1 MKRHW
6 EIDALRGLML
16 VLMTLTH
23 LPTRLTEPLGQPF
36 GWVSAAE
43 GFVLLSAFMTG
54 LVYSRYARRDG
65 VDVMRRA
72 FWRRALIIYLC
83 HAALLLFLFTVIAG
97 LGVRGQQ
104 TAVTDLLSW
113 YLAKPWQGLVYGLA
127 LIYEPPLL
135 DILPMYI
142 FFMLLSPWV
151 LAFAM
156 RHGWAGV
163 MVLSA
168 SFWVLAQQGFS
179 EWFYGWTV
187 ALTGL
192 PVPFTEMGAFNAFA
206 WQFLWFCGLWLGAT
220 RSAPDARPLHF
231 PWPVLALAVVGVL
244 GGICWRHFGLHGQAP
259 FGGDVQRNLWV
270 DKWQLG
276 PLRLL
281 NLAALGVV
289 AVHFGP
295 GWMRRLPRLRVLEVL
310 GRASLPA
317 FCAHLV
323 AVLIVLAVFGGN
335 PLARPL
341 WGDVLLIAAVFAFM
355 VAVARFTQRADAAP
369 PEEDVPPPEA
379 GLPSKAWCSPS
390 SPSPS
395 GRGQG

>member
-16 VLMTLTH
+16 VLMMLTH
-23 LPTRLTEPLGQPF
+23 LPTRLSDPLGQPF

-43 GFVLLSAFMTG
+43 GFVLLSAFMAG

-72 FWRRALIIYLC
+72 FWRRALVIYLC
-83 HAALLLFLFTVIAG
+83 HAALLLFLVTVIAMV
-97 LGVRGQQ
+97 GVRGQQ

-113 YLAKPWQGLVYGLA
+113 YLAQPWQGFAYGLA
-127 LIYEPPLL
+127 LVYEPALL

-151 LAFAM
+151 LAFGM

-163 MVLSA
+163 MVVSA
-168 SFWVLAQQGFS
+168 TFWVLAQQGFS
-179 EWFYGWTV
+179 EWVYGWAA
-187 ALTGL
+187 ALTGI
-192 PVPFTEMGAFNAFA
+192 PVPFDEMGAFNAFA
-206 WQFLWFCGLWLGAT
+206 WQFLWFCGLWLGAG
-220 RSAPDARPLHF
+220 RSAPDARPFGF
-231 PWPVLALAVVGVL
+231 PWPVLALAVGMAL
-244 GGICWRHFGLHGQAP
+244 GGLYWRHFGLHGQAP
-259 FGGDVQRNLWV
+259 FGADMQRNLWV

-281 NLAALGVV
+281 NLAALGVL
-289 AVHFGP
+289 AVRFGP
-295 GWMRRLPRLRVLEVL
+295 AFMARLPRLRVLETL

-335 PLARPL
+335 PLARPW

-369 PEEDVPPPEA
+369 PEEDVPPMEPASTADSPVREGA
-379 GLPSKAWCSPS
+379 GLPDRA
-390 SPSPS
+390 
-395 GRGQG
+395 GG

>member
-43 GFVLLSAFMTG
+43 GFVLLSAFMAG

-65 VDVMRRA
+65 VEVMRRA
-72 FWRRALIIYLC
+72 FWRRALVIYLC
-83 HAALLLFLFTVIAG
+83 HAALLLFLLTVVALI
-97 LGVRGQQ
+97 GVRGQQ
-104 TAVTDLLSW
+104 TAVTDLVSY
-113 YLAKPWQGLVYGLA
+113 YLAQPVRGFVHGLL
-127 LIYEPPLL
+127 LIYEPALL

-163 MVLSA
+163 MVVSA

-179 EWFYGWTV
+179 EWFYGGVV
-187 ALTGL
+187 AFTGL
-192 PVPFTEMGAFNAFA
+192 PVPFSEMGAFNAFA
-206 WQFLWFCGLWLGAT
+206 WQFLWFAGLWLGAG
-220 RSAPDARPLHF
+220 RSAPDAKPLVF
-231 PWPVLALAVVGVL
+231 PWPVLLLAVGVAVGGAV
-244 GGICWRHFGLHGQAP
+244 WRHFGLHGQAP
-259 FGGDVQRNLWV
+259 FGADVQRNLWV

-281 NLAALGVV
+281 NLAALGVL
-289 AVHFGP
+289 AVRFGP
-295 GWMRRLPRLRVLEVL
+295 GLMARLPRVRALETL
-310 GRASLPA
+310 GRASLPV

-323 AVLIVLAVFGGN
+323 AVLVVLALYGGH
-335 PLARPL
+335 PLARPA
-341 WGDVLLIAAVFAFM
+341 WGDALLIAVVFLGM
-355 VAVARFTQRADAAP
+355 YAVARFSQRADAAP
-369 PEEDVPPPEA
+369 PEEDVPPPQA
-379 GLPSKAWCSPS
+379 QGAASP
-390 SPSPS
+390 
-395 GRGQG
+395 